1 MVNNCHA
8 LRDTKTRSGVAGHF
22 ILGYFGI
29 STRLCPSQFTI
40 ARNSSLPGLFRAIQL
55 NMSSGEAAG
64 FVRNTT
70 TITTI
75 YWDAY
80 NVTTAKVRSGDWIA

>member
-8 LRDTKTRSGVAGHF
+8 LRDTKTCSGVAGL
-22 ILGYFGI
+22 ICGV
-29 STRLCPSQFTI
+29 
-40 ARNSSLPGLFRAIQL
+40 
-55 NMSSGEAAG
+55 AAG

-80 NVTTAKVRSGDWIA
+80 NAITANVRSGDWIT